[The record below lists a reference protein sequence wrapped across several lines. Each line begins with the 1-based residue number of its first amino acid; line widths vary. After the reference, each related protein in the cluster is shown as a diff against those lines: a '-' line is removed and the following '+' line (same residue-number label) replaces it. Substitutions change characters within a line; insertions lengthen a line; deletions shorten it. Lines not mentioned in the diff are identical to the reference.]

1 MVALRAKITSMVST
15 SGLQPIPDRGR
26 ASAALAGPGNRPN
39 VFRKEGEYWT
49 IAFEGDAFRL
59 RDSKGLRHLAALFGD
74 PGREVLALELTTS
87 AGGTDGRSVRTSV
100 RELGLHAGSSDAG
113 PLLDA
118 RAKAEYRRRL
128 TELEQ
133 ELSEAESW
141 ADPDRAA
148 KARVEIDLLER
159 ELATAVGLGG
169 RDRHTSSDAERARV
183 SVTKSI
189 KSAMERIREHSP
201 SLARHL
207 ASTIHTGTFC
217 SYTPDSR
224 LPAAWQL

>member
-1 MVALRAKITSMVST
+1 M
-15 SGLQPIPDRGR
+15 
-26 ASAALAGPGNRPN
+26 
-39 VFRKEGEYWT
+39 
-49 IAFEGDAFRL
+49 
-59 RDSKGLRHLAALFGD
+59 
-74 PGREVLALELTTS
+74 LALELTTS

-148 KARVEIDLLER
+148 KARVEVDLLER